1 MKKRKFAGGAL
12 ALALA
17 LLLTLGLFPQF
28 PVEAAYSNVEGVKI
42 SYQLDGVTSVAK
54 GMPFGAT
61 FIFDFEN
68 ASIL

>member
-28 PVEAAYSNVEGVKI
+28 PVEAAENMDVKVSYELDDGI
-42 SYQLDGVTSVAK
+42 S
-54 GMPFGAT
+54 
-61 FIFDFEN
+61 
-68 ASIL
+68 SI